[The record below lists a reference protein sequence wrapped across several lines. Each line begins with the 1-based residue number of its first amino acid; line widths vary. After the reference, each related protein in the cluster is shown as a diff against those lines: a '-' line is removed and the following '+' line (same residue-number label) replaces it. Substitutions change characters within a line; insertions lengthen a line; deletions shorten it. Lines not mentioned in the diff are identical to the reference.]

1 MKHCAS
7 TVIFSDIYIF
17 FIFLFFLVCLFFT
30 LLQLTMDLYAS
41 AVRGNIPLKDYSKK
55 VF

>member
-7 TVIFSDIYIF
+7 TVIFSAIYIF
-17 FIFLFFLVCLFFT
+17 FIFYFIFYFLFFT
-30 LLQLTMDLYAS
+30 LLQLTTDLYAS
-41 AVRGNIPLKDYSKK
+41 AVRGGIPLKDYGRK